1 MTVHWRPRVPIALER
16 ASERSA
22 EKGIYHGVGFETLLD
37 QLRVTNMPGGR
48 RLGALCSVKK

>member
-1 MTVHWRPRVPIALER
+1 VYRSPWKGP
-16 ASERSA
+16 SERSA